1 MGRIIYFILIIT
13 FYLSSSNAI
22 SKIFIAVK
30 VENEIITNYDINK
43 EINYLKILN
52 VNLEKLEKSKLTNL
66 AKNSLINEL
75 IKKKEVMKFTDIEK
89 ENILLN
95 DYLKNLYSKLN
106 FKNISD
112 FETFLIKNNTYS
124 LNEIQKKIKIE
135 LYWNELIYSK
145 YRNQVNIDRNDIL
158 RKIEN
163 FENKENIEYLISEI
177 VFKKD
182 INESLKDKFSKIKL
196 SINEIG
202 FNNSANIFSISES
215 AKFGGKLGWVKQ
227 NNLSSIIIKELEKIA
242 PGEITDIIKIG
253 NNFIILSL
261 EDIKKSRVNIEKE
274 KLYETL
280 VNIETN
286 KQLNQFSKI
295 FFDKSKI
302 NYSIDEN

>member
-1 MGRIIYFILIIT
+1 MGRIIFFILIIT
-13 FYLSSSNAI
+13 FYLNNSNAI
-22 SKIFIAVK
+22 AKIFIAVK

-52 VNLEKLEKSKLTNL
+52 VNLEKLEQTKLTNL

-75 IKKKEVMKFTDIEK
+75 IKKKEVMKFIDIEK

-106 FKNISD
+106 FKNISN
-112 FETFLIKNNTYS
+112 FETFLIKNDTYS
-124 LNEIQKKIKIE
+124 LNEIKKKIKIE

-145 YRNQVNIDRNDIL
+145 YRNQVKINRNDIL
-158 RKIEN
+158 KKIEN

-182 INESLKDKFSKIKL
+182 INESLEDKFSQINL

-215 AKFGGKLGWVKQ
+215 AKFGGKLGWVNH
-227 NNLSSIIIKELEKIA
+227 NNLSPIIIKELEKIT
-242 PGEITDIIKIG
+242 PGEITNVIKIG

-302 NYSIDEN
+302 NYFIDEN

>member
-30 VENEIITNYDINK
+30 VENEIITNHDINK

-215 AKFGGKLGWVKQ
+215 AKFGGKLGWVKH
-227 NNLSSIIIKELEKIA
+227 NNLSSIIIKELEKIT